1 MSKSDQ
7 IKVLLEA
14 GYSVGGI
21 AGLLDTREEYVRAVK
36 QRMRPG
42 GSQADNKYEAMRRKR
57 YWSDPDYRTMMLER
71 HRGYRDRAA
80 LRKRAAKPQSSD
92 KRSASP
98 STTA

>member
-7 IKVLLEA
+7 IKLLLEA

-21 AGLLDTREEYVRAVK
+21 AGLLGTREEYVRAVK

-42 GSQADNKYEAMRRKR
+42 GSAADNKYEAMRRKR

-80 LRKRAAKPQSSD
+80 RRKRAAKTQPVD
-92 KRSASP
+92 KSP
-98 STTA
+98 ATTSI